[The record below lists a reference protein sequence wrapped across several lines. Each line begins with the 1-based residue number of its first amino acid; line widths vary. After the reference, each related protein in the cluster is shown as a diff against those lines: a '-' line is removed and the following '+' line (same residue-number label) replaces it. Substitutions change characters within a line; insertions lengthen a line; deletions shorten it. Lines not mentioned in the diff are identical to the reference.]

1 MTTSGPLR
9 PFCEKEVKQKSHQ
22 TLAQPQNMNLSNRK
36 REEKWREKSLSPF
49 AALRKPQMDR
59 EISTGW
65 QTEGNKRDRAELRDQ
80 KVLKFL
86 QGGGWNA
93 FFRID
98 FLPIWKTLDQYS
110 SKILTDVRSFW
121 KTNEISW
128 KVIETIRRHKL
139 NFEKNHETYTHAP
152 RHLTKFSC
160 GQRS

>member
-1 MTTSGPLR
+1 
-9 PFCEKEVKQKSHQ
+9 
-22 TLAQPQNMNLSNRK
+22 
-36 REEKWREKSLSPF
+36 
-49 AALRKPQMDR
+49 LRKPQMDR

-121 KTNEISW
+121 KTKEISW
-128 KVIETIRRHKL
+128 KKTKR
-139 NFEKNHETYTHAP
+139 FEDINWILEKIMKHTHTHRDIWRNLAVVNAA
-152 RHLTKFSC
+152 KFLERC
-160 GQRS
+160 RSSWIVL

>member
-121 KTNEISW
+121 KTKEISW
-128 KVIETIRRHKL
+128 KIIETIRRHKL
-139 NFEKNHETYTHAP
+139 NFGKNHGTYTHAP